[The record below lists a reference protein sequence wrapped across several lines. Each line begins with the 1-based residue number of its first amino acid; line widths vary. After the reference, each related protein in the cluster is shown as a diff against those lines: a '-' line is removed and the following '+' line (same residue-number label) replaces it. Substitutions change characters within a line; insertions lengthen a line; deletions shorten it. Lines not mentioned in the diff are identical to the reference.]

1 MEIKLRFGNQPEN
14 PSPGSSKPVDVP
26 DQREKPKRE
35 LQPAPPRGLN
45 LLRPREK
52 SQSNGSTP
60 EPEGSSAQ
68 KIEEVLSE
76 LNSLVGLQLVKK
88 LVNEI
93 CAFVD
98 IQKKRTKEH
107 LATQPL
113 VLHMIFRGNPGTG
126 KTTVSRI
133 LGRLLKEAGV
143 LQKGHLVEVERADLV
158 GEYIGHTAQKTRE
171 HIRKS
176 VGGVLFIDEAY
187 SLARGGERDFGKEA
201 IDSLVK
207 GMEDNK
213 DNLVLILAGYK
224 EEMDWFLQTNP
235 GLRSRFPIH
244 LDFPDYSVSE
254 LMDIALLMLKQRDY
268 FLSWDAQTM
277 MEKMFRRVV
286 LFGHE
291 YSGNARMVRNLIE
304 HSIRRQ
310 AVRLV
315 TLPKVTREDL
325 MRIEVEDLLDEN
337 KVQEFTKSPLSPTAP
352 KASTENQ

>member
-1 MEIKLRFGNQPEN
+1 MEIKLRYGTQSEN
-14 PSPGSSKPVDVP
+14 PSPGEKPVDMP
-26 DQREKPKRE
+26 ARQETPKRE
-35 LQPAPPRGLN
+35 PQSTPPRGLN
-45 LLRPREK
+45 LLRPKEK
-52 SQSNGSTP
+52 NATNANGP
-60 EPEGSSAQ
+60 ENDGINYS
-68 KIEEVLSE
+68 KVEEVLSE
-76 LNSLVGLQLVKK
+76 LNCMIGLPRVKK
-88 LVNEI
+88 LVDEV
-93 CAFVD
+93 CAFVE

-107 LATQPL
+107 LITQPI

-126 KTTVSRI
+126 KTTVARI
-133 LGRLLKEAGV
+133 LGKLLKEIGV
-143 LQKGHLVEVERADLV
+143 IQKGHLVEVERADLV
-158 GEYIGHTAQKTRE
+158 GEYIGHTAQKTRD

-201 IDSLVK
+201 IDALVK

-254 LMDIALLMLKQRDY
+254 LMEIAALMLKQRDY
-268 FLSWDAQTM
+268 YLSWDAQTT

-315 TLPKVTREDL
+315 LKPKVTREDL
-325 MRIEVEDLLDEN
+325 MRLEVEDLLDE
-337 KVQEFTKSPLSPTAP
+337 KVQETQKNPQPSSATKSTME
-352 KASTENQ
+352 T